1 MNPWWYVPITLGAIL
16 FIVLATAFVCF
27 RLTFYAPKRKPTKED
42 TIEIPEGEIY
52 EEYRDVIENW
62 IRSLRATPYEAVS
75 IKSFDG
81 LTLRGKYYEYEP
93 GAVTEILFHGYK
105 GNAERDLCGGVE
117 RCFALGRNALIV
129 DQRASGESDGHVIT
143 FGIKE
148 CRDCLSWVDF
158 ATKKFGKDVKI
169 ILTGI
174 SMGAATVLMAS
185 GEELPS
191 NVVCTLADC
200 GYSSPRAII
209 RKVMKQM
216 KLPVDLFYPFI
227 KLGARIFGGFSLES
241 NSPIEAMKRCKVPV
255 IFVHGDNDD
264 FVPYEMSKEMYEA
277 CAAPK
282 KLLTVK
288 GAGHGL
294 AFPADKEG
302 YIAALKEIN
311 RDWNINAPRNAEL

>member
-1 MNPWWYVPITLGAIL
+1 MNPWWYVPIALGAIL

-27 RLTFYAPKRKPTKED
+27 RLTFYAPKRKPQKED
-42 TIEIPEGEIY
+42 IIEIPEGEIY

-93 GAVTEILFHGYK
+93 GAVTEILFHGYR

-216 KLPVDLFYPFI
+216 KLPVNLFYPFV

-241 NSPIEAMKRCKVPV
+241 NSPIEAMKRCKTPV

-294 AFPADKEG
+294 AFPADKESYLREVG
-302 YIAALKEIN
+302 DFEKV
-311 RDWNINAPRNAEL
+311 WNV

>member
-1 MNPWWYVPITLGAIL
+1 MEPWMYALIAVAALIFL
-16 FIVLATAFVCF
+16 VLLTSFVCF
-27 RLTFYAPKRKPTKED
+27 RLTFYSPKRKPPKDDE
-42 TIEIPEGEIY
+42 IKIPEGEIY

-62 IRSLRATPYEAVS
+62 IRSIRAMPHEQVS
-75 IKSFDG
+75 IKSYDG
-81 LTLRGKYYEYEP
+81 LTLRGKYYEYAS
-93 GAVTEILFHGYK
+93 GAVTEILFHGYR

-158 ATKKFGKDVKI
+158 AIEKFGKDVKI

-200 GYSSPRAII
+200 GYSSSREII
-209 RKVMKQM
+209 QKVIKQM
-216 KLPVDLFYPFI
+216 KLPAKLFYPFVR
-227 KLGARIFGGFSLES
+227 LGARLYGGFSLES
-241 NSPIEAMKRCKVPV
+241 NSPIEAMKRCKIPV
-255 IFVHGDNDD
+255 IFVHGDTDD
-264 FVPYEMSKEMYEA
+264 FVPYEMSKKLYEVCPA
-277 CAAPK
+277 TK
-282 KLLTVK
+282 KLVTVA

-294 AFPADKEG
+294 AFPADKES
-302 YIAALKEIN
+302 YLREV
-311 RDWNINAPRNAEL
+311 RDFEKVWNK